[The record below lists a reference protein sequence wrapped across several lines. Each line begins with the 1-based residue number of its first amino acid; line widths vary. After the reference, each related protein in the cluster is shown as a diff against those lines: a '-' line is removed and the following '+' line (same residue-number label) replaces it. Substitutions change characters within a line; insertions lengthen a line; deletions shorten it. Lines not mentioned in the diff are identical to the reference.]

1 MPTAEIT
8 ISTLGD
14 LIDRLTPSA
23 PDPATGHL
31 RNTGVYRGTADPQ
44 SAMLTSLDQLGGTE
58 PPHTKIDLEGHIL
71 RNYIRYAR
79 PYLTSAP
86 VNDWELL
93 IAAQHHGVPTRLLD
107 WTSSPLI
114 AAFFATRP
122 VQKEGAQGVL
132 GADRARVIWRLDW
145 HAVHQRFGLPTL
157 TLRIEELAP
166 FLGVDDTFTP
176 WQLFDGRVQNRPFA
190 CLIEPPS
197 LDARIV
203 SQAALFTLT
212 STTTAS
218 FDQFLARHGLGS
230 ALTKFVIPAD
240 SVAKI
245 RDQLDLT
252 GIDERHVFPDLDGVA
267 GALRRYYA

>member
-1 MPTAEIT
+1 MTTTEIT
-8 ISTLGD
+8 IATLGD
-14 LIDRLTPSA
+14 LIDRLTPA
-23 PDPATGHL
+23 TPDPATGHL
-31 RNTGVYRGTADPQ
+31 RNAGVYRGTADSQ

-79 PYLTSAP
+79 PYVTSAP

-122 VQKEGAQGVL
+122 ASENGTGYRA
-132 GADRARVIWRLDW
+132 GADHARTIWRLDW
-145 HAVHQRFGLPTL
+145 HAVHGYFGLPTL
-157 TLRIEELAP
+157 TLRVEELAP
-166 FLGVDDTFTP
+166 FLGVDGTFTP
-176 WQLFDGRVQNRPFA
+176 WQLFDGHVRNRSFA

-212 STTTAS
+212 SSTTES
-218 FDQFLARHGLGS
+218 FDRFLARHGLEA
-230 ALTKFVIPAD
+230 ALTKFVIPVD
-240 SVAKI
+240 CVAKI